1 MISFTSLLGC
11 KFCYNLPFYL
21 ADCNGQIYYVVH
33 RFQSMSRMTIHVGVH
48 NYLVMNGKCQ
58 EFVEEIRRLIA
69 EELHCMPNAKISV
82 ISLRT
87 SETFLMSYL
96 FDDSSNDVVELLKG
110 E

>member
-1 MISFTSLLGC
+1 
-11 KFCYNLPFYL
+11 
-21 ADCNGQIYYVVH
+21 
-33 RFQSMSRMTIHVGVH
+33 MSRMTIHVGVH
-48 NYLVMNGKCQ
+48 NHLVMNGKCQ

>member
-1 MISFTSLLGC
+1 
-11 KFCYNLPFYL
+11 
-21 ADCNGQIYYVVH
+21 
-33 RFQSMSRMTIHVGVH
+33 MSRMTIHVGVH